1 MRQREGHPVARMVSP
16 VVINVEARGY
26 EKAGGRFSLPVSWS
40 APASAGWVNK
50 ICD

>member
-1 MRQREGHPVARMVSP
+1 MRKHADMK
-16 VVINVEARGY
+16 
-26 EKAGGRFSLPVSWS
+26 KAGERSSFPVSWS